1 MASTQDYLNLISQYE
16 SSNQNIVNYKFGQ
29 LTPHGLPQTAQGY
42 YQITDQN
49 WNNVAPLLGID
60 TSVYPDAISAP
71 QSVQAQ
77 VATYLLTQ
85 TPAGIGNWSNYNA
98 NLAAALSAAGLQT
111 SGPVSATVAA
121 AGYTAPGAGPLI
133 DLSGAAAATP
143 TADLLNQLD
152 TSLASTFGVSDGTG
166 VALVALGL
174 VAGLVFLA
182 NR

>member
-16 SSNQNIVNYKFGQ
+16 SGNQNIPNYQYG
-29 LTPHGLPQTAQGY
+29 PGSTAQGY
-42 YQITDQN
+42 YQITNTN
-49 WNNVAPLLGID
+49 WLAIAPQLGID
-60 TSVYPDAISAP
+60 TSVYPNAMSAP

-85 TPAGIGNWSNYNA
+85 TPAGVSNWTSYNG

-111 SGPVSATVAA
+111 SGTVGISSYAS
-121 AGYTAPGAGPLI
+121 GTGPLV

-152 TSLASTFGVSDGTG
+152 TTAASIFGLPDSGGLAILTMGIAAA
-166 VALVALGL
+166 ALVLFWG
-174 VAGLVFLA
+174 